1 MEPHLSAPLAHF
13 ITFHTYGTWLPG
25 DSRGSVDAHHR
36 VVGTPC
42 VGRSDGRNAAS
53 ARRLAHPPV
62 ELRPEE
68 RTVVLRTMQEVC
80 RHRGW
85 VLHAANIRVN
95 HVHVVVQ
102 AELVSPERVMNDL
115 EAWATRR
122 VVEAGLR
129 PRGTPMWVRHGSTRQ
144 LWRPEAVIAA
154 LVYVVERQGGG
165 MQWAF
170 G

>member
-1 MEPHLSAPLAHF
+1 MAPRLSPPLAYF

-25 DSRGSVDAHHR
+25 DPRGSVDAHHR
-36 VVGTPC
+36 IVRTPYVGLGE
-42 VGRSDGRNAAS
+42 GRRDAS

-68 RTVVLRTMQEVC
+68 RTLVLRTMQEVC

-85 VLHAANIRVN
+85 VLRAANIRVN
-95 HVHVVVQ
+95 HVHVVVR
-102 AELVSPERVMNDL
+102 AEHSPERVMNDL
-115 EAWATRR
+115 KAWATRR

-129 PRGTPMWVRHGSTRQ
+129 PRGTRMWVRHGSTRH
-144 LWRPEAVIAA
+144 LWRPEAVKAA
-154 LVYVVERQGGG
+154 CVYVVERQGRGG
-165 MQWAF
+165 PWVT